1 MTESHLYMYNLIMGL
16 ESEES
21 DSEDL
26 VEIELLDLKF
36 SYRDINPQVPLSLL
50 LSSWQSS
57 NLSSVEPDFD
67 AMLHTPLFDCL
78 FLWFF
83 VRLDNWQI
91 VFSLNLFPG
100 SRTLT
105 FCVHVLQNIAL
116 RFKFLWLFPDDY
128 FNFWKR
134 ITFSGWGFGQ
144 CNVKANVKAVRTF
157 HVSYIISCLWLSLLI
172 TFANHAPIWLFFNR
186 LLLGLTG
193 RSQNVGPVFSH
204 SLHKN
209 SRLYLCAPKCKFSM
223 NKINFIWNDRKIL

>member
-78 FLWFF
+78 FL
-83 VRLDNWQI
+83 
-91 VFSLNLFPG
+91 
-100 SRTLT
+100 
-105 FCVHVLQNIAL
+105 
-116 RFKFLWLFPDDY
+116 
-128 FNFWKR
+128 
-134 ITFSGWGFGQ
+134 
-144 CNVKANVKAVRTF
+144 
-157 HVSYIISCLWLSLLI
+157 
-172 TFANHAPIWLFFNR
+172 
-186 LLLGLTG
+186 
-193 RSQNVGPVFSH
+193 
-204 SLHKN
+204 
-209 SRLYLCAPKCKFSM
+209 
-223 NKINFIWNDRKIL
+223 